1 MKNYTTEEL
10 EEIRD
15 NGNPFKILFLI
26 VWASVMLAWDYFVL
40 GLVQILRFVL
50 SLMVKFLLWVRSL
63 LVKYGSSQD
72 NQ

>member
-50 SLMVKFLLWVRSL
+50 SLMSKFLLWVRSL